1 MNHSRVDIQTTSISC
16 GVVQIS
22 RISDDLEDV
31 LFAIGTRFYHAAH
44 GNPPAFVLWS
54 NLADVETNGHRI
66 TNLIAKLGL
75 GDVHQTPKE
84 VNPNTG
90 AVICVWIWQVKHE
103 VFKDWYKKT
112 KINKLENQY
121 PTKK

>member
-1 MNHSRVDIQTTSISC
+1 MNHSRVDIQSTSISC
-16 GVVQIS
+16 GVTQIS
-22 RISDDLEDV
+22 RIADDLEDV

-44 GNPPAFVLWS
+44 GQPPAFVLWS

-66 TNLIAKLGL
+66 KALIEKLGF
-75 GDVHQTPKE
+75 GNVHQTPNE

-103 VFKDWYKKT
+103 TFKDWYKNT
-112 KINKLENQY
+112 KIEKLAKQY
-121 PTKK
+121 PKK